1 MKNTFTE
8 VTKPIVHKAER
19 LLHTIKTPFPGDTFE
34 MVSINN

>member
-8 VTKPIVHKAER
+8 ITKPIVHLIER
-19 LLHTIKTPFPGDTFE
+19 LLHTIKTPFPEDIFE